1 MLSTLL
7 LIAFICQR
15 SAADALSTQV
25 NTMDDLNLKPILRH
39 ALPGNIISYEHVGDG
54 VKQANAE
61 GSRILSRHSSSV
73 SESYDDECDKDAVL
87 ETELFL
93 KRVVANAYA
102 HKKWADM
109 RRTLVY
115 LRTEVRFYNEIVP
128 LLISSSNDESLR
140 RQIPKCYHAT
150 YDLSGLIEEESS
162 ATDVNQPSPLPQEEQ
177 QIEDLLAEKGGHM
190 LLESLS
196 PSHGYFQ
203 DSPITRQ
210 QSLACLK
217 AVAELHASAY
227 GDRTLLQQVN
237 EKLSPAGGSYHL
249 QFRNPAELQNM
260 VTSWEHFREHFV
272 GLNDKTKILEKES
285 VVMLGQRVFDIAEYV
300 SNELT
305 PRWDAEY
312 ATLVHGDYKAMN
324 VFLPSDDSDDSKS
337 PIMIDFSCTG
347 IGYGMSDVGM
357 HIVHAVLPQD
367 LEDGGEEELL
377 EGYLTALEEAVSR
390 RKGQRWSYD
399 RTVAMRHYQLACI
412 DYLRFILGR
421 FWRSATPET
430 FEKKKGSKNTTLINR
445 NVEAAMA
452 FIEKVDAYLEV
463 FEKEKSGA

>member
-1 MLSTLL
+1 
-7 LIAFICQR
+7 
-15 SAADALSTQV
+15 
-25 NTMDDLNLKPILRH
+25 
-39 ALPGNIISYEHVGDG
+39 
-54 VKQANAE
+54 
-61 GSRILSRHSSSV
+61 
-73 SESYDDECDKDAVL
+73 
-87 ETELFL
+87 
-93 KRVVANAYA
+93 
-102 HKKWADM
+102 
-109 RRTLVY
+109 
-115 LRTEVRFYNEIVP
+115 
-128 LLISSSNDESLR
+128 
-140 RQIPKCYHAT
+140 
-150 YDLSGLIEEESS
+150 
-162 ATDVNQPSPLPQEEQ
+162 
-177 QIEDLLAEKGGHM
+177 M

-249 QFRNPAELQNM
+249 QFRNPTELQNM
-260 VTSWEHFREHFV
+260 VTSWENFRGHFV

-305 PRWDAEY
+305 PKWDAEY

-367 LEDGGEEELL
+367 LENGGEEELL
-377 EGYLTALEEAVSR
+377 EGYLTALEEAVSQ

-430 FEKKKGSKNTTLINR
+430 FEKKRGSKNTTLINR
-445 NVEAAMA
+445 NVEAAMT